1 MQSEENL
8 EEQKSEDSIKET
20 DDTQTTESPEAKE
33 VKEEE
38 ETLEEKEPKDL
49 LQEEKDRY
57 MRLYSEFDNYKRR
70 TAKERLEFA
79 SLANKGMM
87 EALLPIID
95 DFDRAMAATT
105 ENLTDE
111 GKKIME
117 GMELIHKKMV
127 SMLTS
132 KGLKPMEA
140 QGKDFDVEFHEAIT
154 KIKADKKMKGKV
166 VDVTE
171 KGYLLN
177 ETILRYAKVVVGE

>member
-8 EEQKSEDSIKET
+8 EEQKSEESLKET
-20 DDTQTTESPEAKE
+20 DDTQATESPEAKE

-38 ETLEEKEPKDL
+38 IVEEKEPKDL

-127 SMLTS
+127 AMLTS

-154 KIKADKKMKGKV
+154 KIQADKKMKGKV

>member
-8 EEQKSEDSIKET
+8 EEQKSEESLKET
-20 DDTQTTESPEAKE
+20 DDNQVTEGPEAKE
-33 VKEEE
+33 SKVEEV
-38 ETLEEKEPKDL
+38 EEKEPKDL
-49 LQEEKDRY
+49 LQDEKDRY

-127 SMLTS
+127 AMLTS